1 MVLFPPWAQGN
12 SKRGRWPEEAEQ
24 FEVCLSRSEGSAT
37 EDRDLSVVGR
47 VAARGRRS
55 KVMRRVFLTVSAGL
69 MVLMLT
75 GTISPL
81 AAQTETAAEIEGM
94 VATAESTV
102 VDTGLVD
109 TTAVDSLAAAAMEEE
124 PVEPEPVPQARG
136 FAQSGLVEF
145 FNKGG
150 KFMWGL
156 LFLSIVGV
164 AVIIERAVT
173 LHKARSD
180 VRKLM
185 EQVVGALKK
194 GRLDAAIE
202 VCASIRGP
210 IPQILH
216 AGLMRAKK
224 GTEAVEKAIE
234 TAGIIEMS
242 FLERGLIILATV
254 ANVAPLLGFLG
265 TVSGM
270 VGAFEAIAQAEQVS
284 AKLVASGI
292 SEALITTMTGLMI
305 AIPTQVAH
313 NLFVQRIDRFV
324 VEMEDSAA
332 ELVDVLASM
341 GE

>member
-1 MVLFPPWAQGN
+1 
-12 SKRGRWPEEAEQ
+12 
-24 FEVCLSRSEGSAT
+24 
-37 EDRDLSVVGR
+37 
-47 VAARGRRS
+47 
-55 KVMRRVFLTVSAGL
+55 

-75 GTISPL
+75 GTLSPL
-81 AAQTETAAEIEGM
+81 AAQTETAAETEGM
-94 VATAESTV
+94 VAMAEST
-102 VDTGLVD
+102 LVD
-109 TTAVDSLAAAAMEEE
+109 TAAVDSLAAVLEEA
-124 PVEPEPVPQARG
+124 PVEPEPEPPASG

-150 KFMWGL
+150 NFMWAL
-156 LFLSIVGV
+156 LALSIVGV
-164 AVIIERAVT
+164 AVIIERAMT
-173 LHKARSD
+173 LHKARAD

-194 GRLDAAIE
+194 GRLDEALE
-202 VCASIRGP
+202 VCAGMRGP

-216 AGLMRAKK
+216 AGLLRAKK
-224 GTEAVEKAIE
+224 GTAAVEKAIE

-254 ANVAPLLGFLG
+254 ANVAPLVGFLG

-292 SEALITTMTGLMI
+292 SEALITTMTGLII
-305 AIPTQVAH
+305 AVPTQVAH
-313 NLFVQRIDRFV
+313 NLFIQRIDRFV

-332 ELVDVLASM
+332 ELVDVLTEM
-341 GE
+341 DE

>member
-1 MVLFPPWAQGN
+1 
-12 SKRGRWPEEAEQ
+12 
-24 FEVCLSRSEGSAT
+24 
-37 EDRDLSVVGR
+37 
-47 VAARGRRS
+47 
-55 KVMRRVFLTVSAGL
+55 MRRVFLTVSAGL

-81 AAQTETAAEIEGM
+81 AAQTETAADVEGM
-94 VATAESTV
+94 VAMAESTV

-109 TTAVDSLAAAAMEEE
+109 TTAVDSLAAAVVEE
-124 PVEPEPVPQARG
+124 PVEPEPEPQASG

-164 AVIIERAVT
+164 AVIIERAIT

-185 EQVVGALKK
+185 EKVVSALKK
-194 GRLDAAIE
+194 GRLDEAVE
-202 VCASIRGP
+202 VCANMRGP

-332 ELVDVLASM
+332 ELVDILTEM
-341 GE
+341 DT

>member
-1 MVLFPPWAQGN
+1 
-12 SKRGRWPEEAEQ
+12 
-24 FEVCLSRSEGSAT
+24 
-37 EDRDLSVVGR
+37 
-47 VAARGRRS
+47 
-55 KVMRRVFLTVSAGL
+55 MRRVFLTVSAGL
-69 MVLMLT
+69 LVLLMA
-75 GTISPL
+75 GTLSPL
-81 AAQTETAAEIEGM
+81 AAQTETAAEGM
-94 VATAESTV
+94 AAMAEDTV
-102 VDTGLVD
+102 VDSALVD
-109 TTAVDSLAAAAMEEE
+109 TAAVDSLAAAVVEE
-124 PVEPEPVPQARG
+124 PVEPEPVPEPQGG
-136 FAQSGLVEF
+136 FQSGLIEF

-150 KFMWGL
+150 TFMWGL
-156 LFLSIVGV
+156 LVLSIIGV
-164 AVIIERAVT
+164 AVIIERAIT
-173 LHKARSD
+173 LHKARAD

-185 EQVVGALKK
+185 ESVVGALKK
-194 GRLDAAIE
+194 GRLDEALD
-202 VCASIRGP
+202 VCANMRGP

-216 AGLMRAKK
+216 AGLSRAKK
-224 GTEAVEKAIE
+224 GTIAVEKAIE

-341 GE
+341 DQ

>member
-1 MVLFPPWAQGN
+1 
-12 SKRGRWPEEAEQ
+12 
-24 FEVCLSRSEGSAT
+24 
-37 EDRDLSVVGR
+37 
-47 VAARGRRS
+47 
-55 KVMRRVFLTVSAGL
+55 MRRVFLTVSAGL

-109 TTAVDSLAAAAMEEE
+109 TTAVDSLAAAMEEE

-164 AVIIERAVT
+164 AVIIERAIT

-185 EQVVGALKK
+185 EQVVSALKK
-194 GRLDAAIE
+194 GRLDEALDI
-202 VCASIRGP
+202 CANMRGP

-216 AGLMRAKK
+216 AGLVRAKK
-224 GTEAVEKAIE
+224 GTEAVQKAIE
-234 TAGIIEMS
+234 IAGIIEMS

-332 ELVDVLASM
+332 ELVDVLAAM
-341 GE
+341 DE

>member
-1 MVLFPPWAQGN
+1 VAQRNRERPGWD
-12 SKRGRWPEEAEQ
+12 SI
-24 FEVCLSRSEGSAT
+24 
-37 EDRDLSVVGR
+37 
-47 VAARGRRS
+47 AARGRRS

-69 MVLMLT
+69 LVLMVA
-75 GTISPL
+75 GTLSPL
-81 AAQTETAAEIEGM
+81 AAQTETAAETAEGM
-94 VATAESTV
+94 VAMAESTV

-109 TTAVDSLAAAAMEEE
+109 TTAVDSLAAAMEEE
-124 PVEPEPVPQARG
+124 PVEPAPTPQ
-136 FAQSGLVEF
+136 AQSGLVEF

-150 KFMWGL
+150 RFMWGL

-164 AVIIERAVT
+164 AVIIERWIT
-173 LHKARSD
+173 LAKARAD

-185 EQVVGALKK
+185 EQIVGALKK
-194 GRLDAAIE
+194 GRLDEALD
-202 VCASIRGP
+202 VCASTRGP

-216 AGLMRAKK
+216 AGLRQAKK
-224 GTEAVEKAIE
+224 GTVAVEKAIE

-242 FLERGLIILATV
+242 FLERGMIILATV

-270 VGAFEAIAQAEQVS
+270 ISAFEAIAQAEQVS

-292 SEALITTMTGLMI
+292 SEALITTMSGLTI

-332 ELVDVLASM
+332 ELVDTLASM
-341 GE
+341 DE

>member
-1 MVLFPPWAQGN
+1 
-12 SKRGRWPEEAEQ
+12 
-24 FEVCLSRSEGSAT
+24 
-37 EDRDLSVVGR
+37 
-47 VAARGRRS
+47 
-55 KVMRRVFLTVSAGL
+55 MRRVFLTVSAGL

-81 AAQTETAAEIEGM
+81 AAQTETAEEIEGM

-109 TTAVDSLAAAAMEEE
+109 TTAVDSLAAAMEEE
-124 PVEPEPVPQARG
+124 PVEPEPEPQARG

-164 AVIIERAVT
+164 AVIIERSIT

-194 GRLDAAIE
+194 GRLDEAIE
-202 VCASIRGP
+202 VCASMRGP

-216 AGLMRAKK
+216 AGLLRAKK
-224 GTEAVEKAIE
+224 GTAAVEKAIE

-270 VGAFEAIAQAEQVS
+270 VSAFEAIAQAEQVS

-305 AIPTQVAH
+305 AIPTQIAH

-341 GE
+341 DE